1 MSTNHHFS
9 AKIQRWFSTHKRD
22 LPWRHDNDPYRI
34 WLSEVILQQT
44 RVVYGE
50 PYFKRFL
57 STFPTIHDL
66 ANAPENQVL
75 KLWQGLGYY
84 SRARNLHKTAKLI
97 ANEFEGVFPN
107 TYTELL
113 ALPGVGP
120 YTAAAISSICFHLP
134 HAVVDGNVYRVLA
147 RYFGMED
154 PIDTGQ
160 AKKRFEALANELLD
174 VKQPGNYNQAIMEFG
189 ALQCKPKIPVCD
201 VCILKNSCVA
211 LDKNKVNDF
220 PFKQANKTVRK
231 RYFNYLVPMLPK
243 HQTALIQRKG
253 KDIWQHLYEF
263 PLFESTRPLT
273 AENISKESNLPDWV
287 SADEVSLFNPK
298 PWVHQLTH
306 QRIYASFWIVPT
318 DFVPSPP
325 ISISKLANYPV
336 SRLIERFLHKF
347 FD

>member
-9 AKIQRWFSTHKRD
+9 AKIQRWYSLYKRD
-22 LPWRHDNDPYRI
+22 LPWRQDNDPYRI

-44 RVVYGE
+44 RVAYGE
-50 PYFKRFL
+50 SYFKLFI
-57 STFPTIHDL
+57 STFPTIQEL
-66 ANAPENQVL
+66 ANAPEDQVL

-97 ANEFEGVFPN
+97 ANEFNGVFPN
-107 TYTELL
+107 SYTELL

-147 RYFGMED
+147 RYFGIED
-154 PIDTGQ
+154 PIGTGQ
-160 AKKRFEALANELLD
+160 AKKRFEILANELLD
-174 VKQPGNYNQAIMEFG
+174 AKQPGNYNQAIMEFG
-189 ALQCKPKIPVCD
+189 ALQCKPKTPVCD
-201 VCILKNSCVA
+201 LCILKDSCVA
-211 LDKNKVNDF
+211 LEKNKVNDY
-220 PFKQANKTVRK
+220 PTKQASKPIKK
-231 RYFNYLVPMLPK
+231 RYFNYLVPLLPNK
-243 HQTALIQRKG
+243 QTAVIQRKE

-263 PLFESTRPLT
+263 PLMESNSPLT
-273 AENISKESNLPDWV
+273 LENISKESNLPEWV
-287 SADEVSLFNPK
+287 SADEVSLFNPE

-318 DFVPSPP
+318 DSIAMTP
-325 ISISKLANYPV
+325 ISISKLADYPV

>member
-1 MSTNHHFS
+1 MPTKTNFS
-9 AKIQRWFSTHKRD
+9 ARILHWYAINKRD
-22 LPWRHDNDPYRI
+22 LPWRYNNDPYRV

-50 PYFKRFL
+50 SYFNLFI

-66 ANAPENQVL
+66 ANATEEKVL

-97 ANEFEGVFPN
+97 ANNYNGVFPN
-107 TYTELL
+107 SFPELL
-113 ALPGVGP
+113 ALPGVGS

-147 RYFGMED
+147 RYFGIED
-154 PIDTGQ
+154 PIDLGSS
-160 AKKRFEALANELLD
+160 KKRFESLANELLIAE
-174 VKQPGNYNQAIMEFG
+174 QPGNYNQAIMEFG
-189 ALQCKPKIPVCD
+189 AIQCKPKNPSCHECVLSD
-201 VCILKNSCVA
+201 SCVA
-211 LDKNKVNDF
+211 LQKNKVSEY
-220 PFKQANKTVRK
+220 PIKKTNKVIKK
-231 RYFNYLVPMLPK
+231 RYFNYLVPLLPNHK
-243 HQTALIQRKG
+243 TSITQRKG

-263 PLFESTRPLT
+263 PLLESNGPLT
-273 AENISKESNLPDWV
+273 TENISKDSNLPDWV
-287 SADEVSLFNPK
+287 SIDEIYLFNQK

-306 QRIYASFWIVPT
+306 QHIYASFWIVPT
-318 DFVPSPP
+318 NSVPSTTT
-325 ISISKLANYPV
+325 SISKLASYPV

>member
-9 AKIQRWFSTHKRD
+9 DKIQLWYSIHKRD
-22 LPWRHDNDPYRI
+22 LPWRFDNDPYRI

-44 RVVYGE
+44 RVVIGE
-50 PYFKRFL
+50 SYFNLFT
-57 STFPTIHDL
+57 STFPTVHHL
-66 ANAPENQVL
+66 ANASEDQVL

-97 ANEFEGVFPN
+97 ANDFNGLFPN

-120 YTAAAISSICFHLP
+120 YTAAAISSICFQLP

-147 RYFGMED
+147 RYFGIGD
-154 PIDTGQ
+154 PIDKGQ
-160 AKKRFEALANELLD
+160 AKRRFETLANELLD
-174 VKQPGNYNQAIMEFG
+174 AKQPGNYNQAIMEFG
-189 ALQCKPKIPVCD
+189 ALQCKPKAPACD
-201 VCILKNSCVA
+201 LCILKDSCVA
-211 LDKNKVNDF
+211 LQKNKVNDY
-220 PFKQANKTVRK
+220 PVKQSSKPVKK
-231 RYFNYLVPMLPK
+231 RYFNYLVPLLPNK
-243 HQTALIQRKG
+243 QTVLIQRKG

-263 PLFESTRPLT
+263 PLLESNSPLT
-273 AENISKESNLPDWV
+273 LENISKESNLPEWV
-287 SADEVSLFNPK
+287 TADEVSLFNPS

-306 QRIYASFWIVPT
+306 QRIYASFWIVRT
-318 DFVPSPP
+318 DFIVSTP
-325 ISISKLANYPV
+325 ISISKLADYPV

>member
-9 AKIQRWFSTHKRD
+9 AKIQRWYSLHKRD

-44 RVVYGE
+44 RIVYGE
-50 PYFKRFL
+50 SYFKLFI
-57 STFPTIHDL
+57 STFPTIYDL
-66 ANAPENQVL
+66 ANAPEDQVL

-97 ANEFEGVFPN
+97 TNEFDGVFPSS
-107 TYTELL
+107 YTELL

-147 RYFGMED
+147 RYFGIED

-160 AKKRFEALANELLD
+160 AKKRFERLANELLD
-174 VKQPGNYNQAIMEFG
+174 TKQPGNYNQAIMEFG
-189 ALQCKPKIPVCD
+189 ALQCKPKTPVCD
-201 VCILKNSCVA
+201 LCILKNSCVA
-211 LDKNKVNDF
+211 LQKNKVNDY
-220 PFKQANKTVRK
+220 PTKKVSKSVKK
-231 RYFNYLVPMLPK
+231 RYFNYLVPLLPNK
-243 HQTALIQRKG
+243 QTALIQRKG
-253 KDIWQHLYEF
+253 KDIWQQLYEF
-263 PLFESTRPLT
+263 PLLESNSQLT
-273 AENISKESNLPDWV
+273 LENISKESNLPEWV
-287 SADEVSLFNPK
+287 SADEVSLFNPE

-318 DFVPSPP
+318 DSIASTPV
-325 ISISKLANYPV
+325 SISKLADYPV

>member
-9 AKIQRWFSTHKRD
+9 AKIQRWYGTHKRN
-22 LPWRHDNDPYRI
+22 LPWRQDNDPYRV

-50 PYFKRFL
+50 SYFKLFL
-57 STFPTIHDL
+57 SAFPTIYDL
-66 ANAPENQVL
+66 ANAPEDQVL

-97 ANEFEGVFPN
+97 ANDCKGVFPN
-107 TYTELL
+107 TYTQLL

-154 PIDTGQ
+154 PIDSGQ
-160 AKKRFEALANELLD
+160 GKKRFEALANELID
-174 VKQPGNYNQAIMEFG
+174 AKQPGNYNQAIMEFG
-189 ALQCKPKIPVCD
+189 ALQCKPKTPSCHQCV
-201 VCILKNSCVA
+201 LKDSCVA
-211 LDKNKVNDF
+211 LQKNKVSVY
-220 PFKQANKTVRK
+220 PNKKTNKAVKK
-231 RYFNYLVPMLPK
+231 RYFNYIVPLLPNN
-243 HQTALIQRKG
+243 QTSLIQRKG

-263 PLFESTRPLT
+263 PLFESTHPLT
-273 AENISKESNLPDWV
+273 PDNISKESNFPKWV
-287 SADEVSLFNPK
+287 SIDEIALFNQK

-306 QRIYASFWIVPT
+306 QHIYASFWIIST
-318 DFVPSPP
+318 DSVPSDST
-325 ISISKLANYPV
+325 SISKLASYPV

>member
-9 AKIQRWFSTHKRD
+9 AKIQRWYSIHKRD

-50 PYFKRFL
+50 SYFKRFT

-97 ANEFEGVFPN
+97 TNEFEGVFPN

-160 AKKRFEALANELLD
+160 AKKRFEVLANELLD

-189 ALQCKPKIPVCD
+189 ALQCKPKTPVCD
-201 VCILKNSCVA
+201 LCILKNSCVA
-211 LDKNKVNDF
+211 LEKNKVNDF
-220 PFKQANKTVRK
+220 PFKQASKPVRK
-231 RYFNYLVPMLPK
+231 RYFNYLVPMLPN

-263 PLFESTRPLT
+263 PLFESTRTLT

-318 DFVPSPP
+318 DFIPSTP

>member
-1 MSTNHHFS
+1 MPTKTNFS
-9 AKIQRWFSTHKRD
+9 ARILHWYAINKRD
-22 LPWRHDNDPYRI
+22 LPWRYNNDPYRV

-50 PYFKRFL
+50 SYFNLFI

-66 ANAPENQVL
+66 ANATEEKVL

-97 ANEFEGVFPN
+97 ANNYNGVFPN
-107 TYTELL
+107 SFPELL

-134 HAVVDGNVYRVLA
+134 HAVVDGNVYRLLA
-147 RYFGMED
+147 RYFGIED
-154 PIDTGQ
+154 PIDLGPS
-160 AKKRFEALANELLD
+160 KKRFESLANELLIAE
-174 VKQPGNYNQAIMEFG
+174 QPGNYNQAIMEFG
-189 ALQCKPKIPVCD
+189 AIQCKPKNPSCHECVLSD
-201 VCILKNSCVA
+201 SCVA
-211 LDKNKVNDF
+211 LQKNKVSEY
-220 PFKQANKTVRK
+220 PVKKTNKVVKK
-231 RYFNYLVPMLPK
+231 RYFNYLVPLLPNHK
-243 HQTALIQRKG
+243 TLVTQRKG

-263 PLFESTRPLT
+263 PLLESNGPLT
-273 AENISKESNLPDWV
+273 TENISKDSNLPDWV
-287 SADEVSLFNPK
+287 SIDEIYLFNQK

-306 QRIYASFWIVPT
+306 QHIYASFWIAPT
-318 DFVPSPP
+318 NSVPSTTT
-325 ISISKLANYPV
+325 SISKLASYPV

>member
-9 AKIQRWFSTHKRD
+9 AKIQRWYSIHKRD
-22 LPWRHDNDPYRI
+22 LPWRQNNDPYHI

-50 PYFKRFL
+50 SYYKRFT
-57 STFPTIHDL
+57 STFPTIYDL
-66 ANAPENQVL
+66 ANAPEDQVL

-97 ANEFEGVFPN
+97 TNEFNGVFPN
-107 TYTELL
+107 NYIELL
-113 ALPGVGP
+113 SLPGVGP
-120 YTAAAISSICFHLP
+120 YTAAAISSICFRLP

-147 RYFGMED
+147 RFLGIEA

-160 AKKRFEALANELLD
+160 AKKRFKALANELLD
-174 VKQPGNYNQAIMEFG
+174 TNQPGNYNQALMEFG
-189 ALQCKPKIPVCD
+189 ALQCKPKNPVCNL
-201 VCILKNSCVA
+201 CILKNSCVA
-211 LDKNKVNDF
+211 LEKNKVNDY
-220 PFKQANKTVRK
+220 PVKKASKPVRK
-231 RYFNYLVPMLPK
+231 RYFNYFVPLTPNKQTTLV
-243 HQTALIQRKG
+243 QRKA
-253 KDIWQHLYEF
+253 KDIWKHLYEF
-263 PLFESTRPLT
+263 PLLESNSPLIS
-273 AENISKESNLPDWV
+273 ENISKELNLPKWV
-287 SADEVSLFNPK
+287 SADEVYLFNPK

-318 DFVPSPP
+318 DSIASTP
-325 ISISKLANYPV
+325 ISISKLADYPV

>member
-9 AKIQRWFSTHKRD
+9 VEIQRWYAIHKRD
-22 LPWRHDNDPYRI
+22 LPWRQNNDPYRI

-50 PYFKRFL
+50 SYFMLFI
-57 STFPTIHDL
+57 STFPTIHEL
-66 ANAPENQVL
+66 ANAPEDQVL
-75 KLWQGLGYY
+75 KMWQGLGYY

-97 ANEFEGVFPN
+97 ANDFNGLFPK
-107 TYTELL
+107 TYAELL

-120 YTAAAISSICFHLP
+120 YTAAAISSICFDLP

-160 AKKRFEALANELLD
+160 AKRRYEILANELLD
-174 VKQPGNYNQAIMEFG
+174 TKQPGNYNQAIMEFG
-189 ALQCKPKIPVCD
+189 ALQCKPKSPSCHQ
-201 VCILKNSCVA
+201 CIFKDSCVA
-211 LDKNKVNDF
+211 LEKNKVNNY
-220 PFKQANKTVRK
+220 PTKQASKPVKK
-231 RYFNYLVPMLPK
+231 RYFNYLVPLLPNK
-243 HQTALIQRKG
+243 HTALIQRKE

-263 PLFESTRPLT
+263 PLLESNRPLT
-273 AENISKESNLPDWV
+273 LENISKESNLPEWV
-287 SADEVSLFNPK
+287 FADDVSLFNSE

-318 DFVPSPP
+318 DSIVSTP
-325 ISISKLANYPV
+325 ISISKLADYPV